1 VTTELPS
8 GTTAPPRRRAIEHP
22 GRFAIVAG
30 GLTLVALL
38 FAGAITSA
46 DTSDPRDEEQLPT
59 EVTSVSPREGAIVPP
74 QTPITVDL
82 RDDLT
87 ADLSL
92 CGPTQSTGGCTPLP
106 ADQVEFVKALG
117 QLTFRPGDGQDIEAW
132 EPGRNQ
138 VIVNHYSQADP
149 EADRGSFSWTFV
161 SKS

>member
-1 VTTELPS
+1 VTTELPP
-8 GTTAPPRRRAIEHP
+8 GTTPKPRRKAIEHP

-46 DTSDPRDEEQLPT
+46 DTSDPREEDALPT
-59 EVTSVSPREGAIVPP
+59 EVASISPREGAIVQP
-74 QTPITVDL
+74 QTPVTVDL

-87 ADLSL
+87 ADLSV
-92 CGPTQSTGGCTPLP
+92 CGPTGGCTPLP
-106 ADQVEFVKALG
+106 VDQVEFVKALG

-132 EPGRNQ
+132 EPGTNQ
-138 VIVNHYSQADP
+138 VRVTYYSQADP
-149 EADRGSFSWTFV
+149 QADNGTFSWSFV